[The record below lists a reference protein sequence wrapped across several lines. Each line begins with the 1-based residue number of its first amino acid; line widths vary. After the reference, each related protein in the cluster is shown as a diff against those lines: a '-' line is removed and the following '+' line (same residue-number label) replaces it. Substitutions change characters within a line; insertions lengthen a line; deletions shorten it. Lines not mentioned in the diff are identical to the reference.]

1 MTGRTRIIQAY
12 YWGTPG
18 FLLLDLLLGFNVRV
32 AGFID
37 RPGARFAYYA
47 FCFVCMGITTW
58 RPRFS
63 SLVGVLESSINLML
77 LILGILVPIY
87 SLPTT
92 FESGGLEAFPITMQH
107 VLNFLIAGGVCVLSI
122 YRGMWT
128 IHRRVGVI

>member
-1 MTGRTRIIQAY
+1 
-12 YWGTPG
+12 
-18 FLLLDLLLGFNVRV
+18 
-32 AGFID
+32 
-37 RPGARFAYYA
+37 
-47 FCFVCMGITTW
+47 MGITTW